1 LQESEERRKKE
12 SSAGGGPKSLRDSE
26 DRFHREEKLRDEL
39 DFARRQ
45 RLDLEAAVLERDSKA
60 MENRFDLEARTAENE
75 RLRRRLREVESALKN
90 ATLSGGKKSAWMD
103 EKQPAS
109 SSKKEKELEGV
120 IDAMKRV
127 IDKLKSENDRMKR
140 TGGPDERKVA
150 DMEKRAAGNLLNIRI
165 IYTNDFRFLVQ
176 HNNFN

>member
-1 LQESEERRKKE
+1 MQESEERRKKE
-12 SSAGGGPKSLRDSE
+12 SAGGGGGPRSLRDSE

-90 ATLSGGKKSAWMD
+90 STISGGKKSAWMD
-103 EKQPAS
+103 DKQPAS

-150 DMEKRAAGNLLNIRI
+150 DMEKRAAGI
-165 IYTNDFRFLVQ
+165 
-176 HNNFN
+176 H